1 VNCRYITT
9 KKFIVLIYK
18 MLLLAFL
25 MKHITKIVTKKKTMV
40 LLTLILSYSFL
51 LTFFSNNEFSG
62 LIKIEDEL
70 LGRKPELTTNEWM
83 GVFFERF
90 YFVLVTTS
98 AVGYGDVIPKSRRLK
113 MVNSV
118 YILILIYIMFEM

>member
-1 VNCRYITT
+1 
-9 KKFIVLIYK
+9 
-18 MLLLAFL
+18 M
-25 MKHITKIVTKKKTMV
+25 
-40 LLTLILSYSFL
+40 
-51 LTFFSNNEFSG
+51 
-62 LIKIEDEL
+62 IKIEDEL

>member
-1 VNCRYITT
+1 MT
-9 KKFIVLIYK
+9 KNSIVIIYK

-25 MKHITKIVTKKKTMV
+25 IKNITKIIKKKKTLM

-51 LTFFSNNEFSG
+51 LTFFSNNEFTG
-62 LIKIEDEL
+62 LIDRENKV
-70 LGRKPELTTNEWM
+70 LGKKATLTKKEWM
-83 GVFFERF
+83 ELFFERF

-113 MVNSV
+113 MINSV